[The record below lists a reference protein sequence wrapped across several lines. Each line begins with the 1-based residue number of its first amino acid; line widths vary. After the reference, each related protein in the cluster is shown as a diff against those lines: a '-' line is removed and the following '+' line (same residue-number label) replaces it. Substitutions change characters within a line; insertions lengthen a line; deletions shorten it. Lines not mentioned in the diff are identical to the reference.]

1 MHATG
6 FETRPLTLDDAGRYT
21 DAVNAI
27 SAHIGIKEKIEPS
40 WALLEWEEPG
50 FDLGSSSLGVFD
62 AKGLLAGYAIFW
74 ATSDTPV
81 HPTVDWGVR
90 PDFHAAELE
99 KRLLEWAE
107 AKAAGVIERCPA
119 EARVSLRSATYLGF
133 AFEEK
138 ALDEAGFKPRR
149 HWFDM
154 QIDLTERPA
163 PPPLPAGFHP
173 RPYRPEVDLP
183 ILVDVVR
190 DSFSD
195 HFGYIEQ
202 PFEKSLELFRHWLDN
217 DPRFDP
223 ELVMLAADETS
234 GDVAGCL
241 IGLTQ
246 DHRKP
251 DAGYV
256 DTVGVR
262 RAYRRRGLATAM
274 LKRSFAQFWD
284 RGTKIVRLDVDGE
297 SLTNAV
303 ALYER
308 VGMRV
313 FRQNV
318 EYEKLIRE
326 GVELE
331 KVAMD

>member
-1 MHATG
+1 MLPTG
-6 FETRPLTLDDAGRYT
+6 FEMRPLTMDDAGRYIDT
-21 DAVNAI
+21 VNAI
-27 SAHIGIKEKIEPS
+27 SAHIGIEDEIQPS
-40 WALLEWEEPG
+40 WALLEWGEPA

-62 AKGLLAGYAIFW
+62 ARGALAAYATFW

-81 HPTVDWGVR
+81 HPTVDWGVH
-90 PDFHAAELE
+90 PDFQGDELE
-99 KRLLEWAE
+99 KRLLKWAE
-107 AKAAGVIERCPA
+107 DKTPEVIERCPP
-119 EARVSLRSATYLGF
+119 EARVSLRSGVHLGF
-133 AFEEK
+133 AFEEQ
-138 ALDEAGFKPRR
+138 ALAEAGFKPRR
-149 HWFDM
+149 RWYDM
-154 QIDLTERPA
+154 EIEMTERPT
-163 PPPLPAGFHP
+163 PPPLPAGFSP
-173 RPYRPEVDLP
+173 RPYRPEADLP
-183 ILVDVVR
+183 ILVDVAR
-190 DSFSD
+190 DAFSD
-195 HFGYIEQ
+195 HFGHIEQ

-223 ELVMLAADETS
+223 ELVILAVDDGTGEA
-234 GDVAGCL
+234 AGCL
-241 IGLTQ
+241 IGMTQ

-274 LKRSFAQFWD
+274 LKQSFAQFWE
-284 RGTKIVRLDVDGE
+284 RGTTIVRLDVDGE

-308 VGMRV
+308 VGMKV
-313 FRQNV
+313 FRQYV
-318 EYEKLIRE
+318 EYEKLMRE